1 MWNIHDFFSG
11 AVFKLAITFSQETNV
26 GSCTTNFG
34 HLREGTI
41 SVEKNSLQESLRSF
55 LIGSE
60 KEWIN
65 MFSMIILC
73 AVHCHCRAICNRQE
87 AVNGLAE
94 NQRIKK
100 LDKVMGRTGNCRWG
114 VWDQVSKPL
123 HLALLCIVMGD
134 KIYQP
139 KLPTKIPRKT

>member
-1 MWNIHDFFSG
+1 MD
-11 AVFKLAITFSQETNV
+11 
-26 GSCTTNFG
+26 
-34 HLREGTI
+34 
-41 SVEKNSLQESLRSF
+41 KNTLQECLFF
-55 LIGSE
+55 LIGSRE
-60 KEWIN
+60 KEWIKI
-65 MFSMIILC
+65 FRIITCVLC
-73 AVHCHCRAICNRQE
+73 IANCRAICNRQE